1 MVTIVSYSH
10 HHQVITD
17 PETRPETDEEL
28 GEEEEE
34 VEEVEE
40 SYIEVR
46 EPRVQNRLEFLK
58 ANRDL
63 LQRPSW
69 TESDSKSTP
78 SPPPHPAPAPAPGL
92 NNLHLLADIAMAHTQ
107 YSSDTGSA
115 SDQETPDTQQ
125 QPPQQSHAPAPSPP
139 TPPLNLSTSTGRGAG
154 VVSLVP
160 GYRDIKP
167 QTKLK
172 ATVPGG
178 RVVAAAP
185 LPGVRLV
192 SPGQYPQYQARIIGW
207 GMKI

>member
-1 MVTIVSYSH
+1 M
-10 HHQVITD
+10 
-17 PETRPETDEEL
+17 
-28 GEEEEE
+28 
-34 VEEVEE
+34 EEVEE

-78 SPPPHPAPAPAPGL
+78 SPPPHPAPAQAPGL

-125 QPPQQSHAPAPSPP
+125 QPPQLSHAPAPAPAPAPSPP

-167 QTKLK
+167 QVAAPGQTKL
-172 ATVPGG
+172 TGS

-192 SPGQYPQYQARIIGW
+192 SPGQYPQYQVIPVTVPSPAPSHAPVVVIQPR
-207 GMKI
+207 

>member
-1 MVTIVSYSH
+1 M
-10 HHQVITD
+10 
-17 PETRPETDEEL
+17 
-28 GEEEEE
+28 
-34 VEEVEE
+34 EEVEE

-125 QPPQQSHAPAPSPP
+125 QPAQQNHAPAPAPAPSPP

-167 QTKLK
+167 QAAGPAQTKL
-172 ATVPGG
+172 TGS

-192 SPGQYPQYQARIIGW
+192 SPGQYPQYQVIPVTVPSPAPSHAPVVVIQPR
-207 GMKI
+207 